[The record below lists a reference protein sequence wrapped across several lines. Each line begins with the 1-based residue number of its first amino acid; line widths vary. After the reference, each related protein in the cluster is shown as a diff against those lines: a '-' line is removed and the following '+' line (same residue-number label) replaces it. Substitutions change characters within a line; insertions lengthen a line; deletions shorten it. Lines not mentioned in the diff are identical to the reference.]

1 MKGGPRTTKV
11 EVLVDT
17 RAKLKK
23 LKKDTEARSINDVIT
38 ALLGEQQQQDE
49 ADGIEDH
56 AQEGADEPMKRR
68 VQDALYSLELLT
80 ERRGMLEFCTGFD
93 RPAVDLLIR
102 CFCEVSRSS
111 FVFWCCC
118 HSETHKFFNVSLH
131 PYK

>member
-1 MKGGPRTTKV
+1 MKGGPRA
-11 EVLVDT
+11 
-17 RAKLKK
+17 AKLKK

-56 AQEGADEPMKRR
+56 AQEGADDPMKRCKIH

-93 RPAVDLLIR
+93 CPAMDLLIR